1 MVRIQSSKAGCILLV
16 GTLLFQYIF
25 IIMFYNHLLVGRN
38 DPLMMFLTPPSP
50 PSSNRHNLCQSTM
63 KLFHNVTEVNLAI
76 EANIHFHQRLGNLKS
91 IMNYLNEYQQSTL
104 DALNVQ
110 FLPKPPEDATPA
122 SNVTSAKDADNNRG
136 MIEYLQQYYA
146 TNDVKRGGYG
156 QPLPGTLSS
165 NYSPKIIQDAMFGG
179 RWINVIEPPTNE
191 RYTAGTGPVGPQ
203 CSNMLTF
210 SPGTYEEKKLCIPT
224 SSPSSS
230 RTNVDCNIL
239 SIGSNDQ
246 WGFEMEVTQQLPG
259 CVTHTFD
266 CTLSDNTP
274 KKKPMNDDI
283 NFYPYC
289 IGSSENQ
296 GPTLLPY
303 DKLWD
308 AVMTRQNDNKNTV
321 SESRTKQQ
329 SAIISPPKL
338 LKMDIE
344 GYEFDVLHNL
354 LSSSDSSIW
363 PEQIMLEVHWATRMV
378 GLQWMPRT
386 LTAGEISLFFGGL
399 FNFGGYMVV
408 DAKKI
413 NGCDPCLEVLLVRVL
428 C

>member
-1 MVRIQSSKAGCILLV
+1 
-16 GTLLFQYIF
+16 
-25 IIMFYNHLLVGRN
+25 
-38 DPLMMFLTPPSP
+38 
-50 PSSNRHNLCQSTM
+50 
-63 KLFHNVTEVNLAI
+63 
-76 EANIHFHQRLGNLKS
+76 
-91 IMNYLNEYQQSTL
+91 
-104 DALNVQ
+104 
-110 FLPKPPEDATPA
+110 
-122 SNVTSAKDADNNRG
+122 
-136 MIEYLQQYYA
+136 
-146 TNDVKRGGYG
+146 
-156 QPLPGTLSS
+156 
-165 NYSPKIIQDAMFGG
+165 
-179 RWINVIEPPTNE
+179 
-191 RYTAGTGPVGPQ
+191 
-203 CSNMLTF
+203 
-210 SPGTYEEKKLCIPT
+210 
-224 SSPSSS
+224 
-230 RTNVDCNIL
+230 
-239 SIGSNDQ
+239 
-246 WGFEMEVTQQLPG
+246 MEVTQQLPG

-274 KKKPMNDDI
+274 KKKPMNDDV

>member
-1 MVRIQSSKAGCILLV
+1 M
-16 GTLLFQYIF
+16 
-25 IIMFYNHLLVGRN
+25 VGRN
-38 DPLMMFLTPPSP
+38 DLPLMFLSPPS
-50 PSSNRHNLCQSTM
+50 SSNRHNLCQSTM

-91 IMNYLNEYQQSTL
+91 IMSYLDEYQQLTL

-110 FLPKPPEDATPA
+110 FLPKSSEVTTPA
-122 SNVTSAKDADNNRG
+122 SNMTSDKDADNRG
-136 MIEYLQQYYA
+136 MIEYLQEYYA
-146 TNDVKRGGYG
+146 TNNVKRGGYG
-156 QPLPGTLSS
+156 QPLPGKLLSK
-165 NYSPKIIQDAMFGG
+165 YSPKIIQDTMFEG

-191 RYTAGTGPVGPQ
+191 RYTAGMGPVGPQ
-203 CSNMLTF
+203 CSNKLTF

-224 SSPSSS
+224 TPSTLES
-230 RTNVDCNIL
+230 RNNDDCNIL

-246 WGFEMEVTQQLPG
+246 WGFEIEVTQQLPG

-308 AVMTRQNDNKNTV
+308 AVMTRQKDDNNHTV
-321 SESRTKQQ
+321 LESRTKQQ
-329 SAIISPPKL
+329 SSIISPPKL

-413 NGCDPCLEVLLVRVL
+413 NGCHPCLEVLLVRVL

>member
-1 MVRIQSSKAGCILLV
+1 MI
-16 GTLLFQYIF
+16 GT
-25 IIMFYNHLLVGRN
+25 RN
-38 DPLMMFLTPPSP
+38 DPLLMFPPS
-50 PSSNRHNLCQSTM
+50 SSNRHNLCQSTM

-76 EANIHFHQRLGNLKS
+76 DANIHFHQRLGNLKT

-110 FLPKPPEDATPA
+110 FLPKLSD
-122 SNVTSAKDADNNRG
+122 DNDNRG
-136 MIEYLQQYYA
+136 MIEYLQEYYA

-156 QPLPGTLSS
+156 QPLPGSLSS
-165 NYSPKIIQDAMFGG
+165 KYSPKIIQDAMFEG

-191 RYTAGTGPVGPQ
+191 RYTAGMGPMGPQ
-203 CSNMLTF
+203 CSNMVTF
-210 SPGTYEEKKLCIPT
+210 SPGTYEEKKLCIPIT
-224 SSPSSS
+224 ASSLLLPSS
-230 RTNVDCNIL
+230 RNNNEDCNIL

-246 WGFEMEVTQQLPG
+246 WGFEIEVTQQLPG

-274 KKKPMNDDI
+274 KKKPMTDDI

-289 IGSSENQ
+289 ISASENHL
-296 GPTLLPY
+296 PNLLLY

-308 AVMTRQNDNKNTV
+308 AVMTRQNSNNNNTV
-321 SESRTKQQ
+321 ESRTKQQ
-329 SAIISPPKL
+329 SAAALISPPKL

-386 LTAGEISLFFGGL
+386 LTAGELSLFFGGL

-408 DAKKI
+408 DAKKV
-413 NGCDPCLEVLLVRVL
+413 NGCQPCLEVLLVRVL